1 MFNFKKAFSVFS
13 LFTLLI
19 LTGAGC
25 NPFAD
30 SPEEKLSQMRQNM
43 AEIKTMNYSAT
54 ISLSDLKQNSGNAN
68 LGMLLGEKDTPSEA
82 TINLS
87 GQTAINNYNN
97 PDSRFDI
104 SLSAPNMDG
113 EIKLNARTIS
123 GKTYLK
129 LGSLGPLQSSPM
141 AAMIGSAF
149 VEKWIEL
156 PKSNEKTD
164 VKVNEQEL
172 TEEQKQKIKN
182 LAKNTKFF
190 KTTKDL
196 GTEQLNEKEVF
207 HYQTKV
213 SADNLNSFINEVEKI
228 TKAETK
234 KEQKQLRKENI
245 QKLADNTIDIWV
257 GSEDNLLYKLSAPNL
272 EMVDKEGKTTTGSLE
287 IEFSNYNQEISVEK
301 PGNAKSMKDLFGGM
315 FGGQNTGSGFNMQ
328 GQGNININPN
338 NGSVDIQGNMNG
350 MNLEQMKQMQQ

>member
-68 LGMLLGEKDTPSEA
+68 LGMLLGGKDTPSEA

-87 GQTAINNYNN
+87 GQTAINNYSN